1 MTRRSSLSTFIIIYF
16 ALAVVLFD
24 FSVWAASPQQLQMM
38 TNQEKAAS
46 PEETDTVVLPEKLD
60 SESVDSIIASMSD
73 EQVRRLLIQELK
85 KQAALGE
92 TERKS
97 DKEVGGFTGFIE
109 KMKNNVGLIQD
120 RIKILQSADRAA
132 LDDLPGLFTFL
143 GKGEDEEKPDAF
155 KTILGIA
162 LLFAVSLAITWSFGW
177 FIGASYRRVE
187 KSSSQSLKARIGG
200 LALKALFD
208 FFSICFLTVATLALF
223 FIFMDRNT
231 PQRILVATY
240 LSAFLIV
247 MIVRLLS
254 RFFLTPKAGN
264 LRFLPMDDENALFLH
279 RWIMAIAIVGSFGW
293 LTCGIF
299 RIAGTSEAAHLM
311 MVAAVGLVVIFMQ
324 IIMILQKREA
334 VRQSLG
340 KNLPDIGIRAQ
351 IARSW
356 HRLAISAL
364 ILLWLFWALNLL
376 LAGVRPGA
384 PGVKTLIIIPVYFL
398 LDWALKEVLRVA
410 FGIAAKP
417 ADVKNALMVIG
428 AGENHNATTSEADI
442 ELPAVETDVE
452 EKPEMVSGESEEAVQ
467 AKQPAVSPIY
477 FSRAKRVIQ
486 SGSRVALAAFFIFYL
501 MGIWGIEI
509 QIGKTIARAG
519 FNILIAV
526 LICYVAWELVSAAIQ
541 KRLKQEIPDDEDEEK
556 EEGGAGGSRI
566 ATLLVLLRK
575 FMLSVLVVMA
585 TLIILSSIGVEIGP
599 LIAGAGVIGLA
610 IGFGAQTLVKD
621 IISGVFFLIDDAF
634 RVGDYVDTG
643 VAKGMVQ
650 HISLRSLKLRNP
662 RGMVHT
668 IPFGDIGTVTNFSRD
683 YIITKLD
690 IRLRYD
696 TDLEMVRKIIK
707 KEVYMKIMQNEE
719 LAPKLL
725 DPIKSQGVR
734 QMEDSAMIVRV
745 KYKTI
750 PGEQFVIRKEVYRL
764 MQEAFK
770 RHGIEFAHRN
780 VTVYMP
786 SHETESASPE
796 EGAQG
801 AVSSEANDKKKA
813 EAAAAAAIAAAQAE
827 EEAQKPK
834 A

>member
-1 MTRRSSLSTFIIIYF
+1 MTRRLSQSTVFIIF
-16 ALAVVLFD
+16 FTLAVMLFG
-24 FSVWAASPQQLQMM
+24 FSVWAAGPQQIQKLTDQK
-38 TNQEKAAS
+38 KAAS
-46 PEETDTVVLPEKLD
+46 SEATEAVVLPEKLD
-60 SESVDSIIASMSD
+60 SEGVDSIIASMSD

-85 KQAALGE
+85 KQAELGSL
-92 TERKS
+92 ERKGE
-97 DKEVGGFTGFIE
+97 KEVGGLAGFSG
-109 KMKNNVGLIQD
+109 KMKNTVGLIQD
-120 RIKILQSADRAA
+120 RIKTLQSAESVA
-132 LDDLPGLFTFL
+132 LDTLPGLFTFL
-143 GKGEDEEKPDAF
+143 GRGENEEKPDAF
-155 KTILGIA
+155 KTILGIL

-177 FIGASYRRVE
+177 FTGASYRRVE
-187 KSSSQSLKARIGG
+187 KSSSESLKARIGA
-200 LALKALFD
+200 LALRAALD
-208 FFSICFLTVATLALF
+208 FFSICVLTVATLAIF
-223 FIFMDRNT
+223 FIFMERNT

-247 MIVRLLS
+247 MILRLLS

-299 RIAGTSEAAHLM
+299 RVAGTREAAHLI
-311 MVAAVGLVVIFMQ
+311 MVAVVGLVVILMQ
-324 IIMILQKREA
+324 IIMIVQKREA
-334 VRQSLG
+334 VRQSLS
-340 KNLPDIGIRAQ
+340 KNLPGTGIRAQ
-351 IARSW
+351 IAKNW
-356 HRLAISAL
+356 HRFAISAL
-364 ILLWLFWALNLL
+364 ILLWFFWAFNLL

-384 PGVKTLIIIPVYFL
+384 PGVKTLIIVPIYFL
-398 LDWALKEVLRVA
+398 LDWTLKEVLRLA

-417 ADVKNALMVIG
+417 EDIKKAIMVIN
-428 AGENHNATTSEADI
+428 AGENAKTTQSEADI
-442 ELPAVETDVE
+442 GSPAVETDVE
-452 EKPEMVSGESEEAVQ
+452 EKPEMVTGEIEGALP
-467 AKQPAVSPIY
+467 AKQPAAGPIN
-477 FSRAKRVIQ
+477 FSRAKRIIH

-501 MGIWGIEI
+501 MGLWGIEI
-509 QIGKTIARAG
+509 QIGKTVARAG

-526 LICYVAWELVSAAIQ
+526 LICYVAWELVSAVIQ
-541 KRLKQEIPDDEDEEK
+541 KRLQQEMPDGEEEEK

-566 ATLLVLLRK
+566 VTLLVLLKK
-575 FMLSVLVVMA
+575 FMLVVLVVMA

-650 HISLRSLKLRNP
+650 HLSLRSLKLRNP

-707 KEVYMKIMQNEE
+707 KEVYMKIMQNVE

-750 PGEQFVIRKEVYRL
+750 PGEQFIIRKEVYRL
-764 MQEAFK
+764 MQEAFQ

-780 VTVYMP
+780 VTVYIP
-786 SHETESASPE
+786 PE
-796 EGAQG
+796 ENQKASAGE
-801 AVSSEANDKKKA
+801 SEEETVPSDAAAKKRA
-813 EAAAAAAIAAAQAE
+813 EAAAAAAIAVAQAE

>member
-1 MTRRSSLSTFIIIYF
+1 L
-16 ALAVVLFD
+16 
-24 FSVWAASPQQLQMM
+24 
-38 TNQEKAAS
+38 
-46 PEETDTVVLPEKLD
+46 
-60 SESVDSIIASMSD
+60 
-73 EQVRRLLIQELK
+73 
-85 KQAALGE
+85 
-92 TERKS
+92 
-97 DKEVGGFTGFIE
+97 
-109 KMKNNVGLIQD
+109 
-120 RIKILQSADRAA
+120 
-132 LDDLPGLFTFL
+132 
-143 GKGEDEEKPDAF
+143 
-155 KTILGIA
+155 
-162 LLFAVSLAITWSFGW
+162 
-177 FIGASYRRVE
+177 
-187 KSSSQSLKARIGG
+187 
-200 LALKALFD
+200 
-208 FFSICFLTVATLALF
+208 
-223 FIFMDRNT
+223 
-231 PQRILVATY
+231 
-240 LSAFLIV
+240 
-247 MIVRLLS
+247 
-254 RFFLTPKAGN
+254 
-264 LRFLPMDDENALFLH
+264 
-279 RWIMAIAIVGSFGW
+279 AIAIVGSFGW

-299 RIAGTSEAAHLM
+299 RVAGTSEAAHLT
-311 MVAAVGLVVIFMQ
+311 MVAAVGLVVIIMQ
-324 IIMILQKREA
+324 IIMILQKRET
-334 VRQSLG
+334 VRRSLS
-340 KNLPDIGIRAQ
+340 KNLPDTGIRVQ

-356 HRLAISAL
+356 HRLAIVAL
-364 ILLWLFWALNLL
+364 ILLWLFWSLNLL
-376 LAGVRPGA
+376 LVGVRPGA
-384 PGVKTLIIIPVYFL
+384 PGVKTLIIIPLYFL

-417 ADVKNALMVIG
+417 ADVKNALKAIG
-428 AGENHNATTSEADI
+428 AVDNDAATTSEANM
-442 ELPAVETDVE
+442 ESPAVGTDVE
-452 EKPEMVSGESEEAVQ
+452 EKPELVSSESEAAVK
-467 AKQPAVSPIY
+467 AEPPAVSPIY
-477 FSRAKRVIQ
+477 LSRAKRVIQ
-486 SGSRVALAAFFIFYL
+486 TGSRVTLAAFFIFYL

-509 QIGKTIARAG
+509 QIGKTVARAG

-541 KRLKQEIPDDEDEEK
+541 KRLKQEIPDGEDDEK

-575 FMLSVLVVMA
+575 FMLSVLVIMA

-599 LIAGAGVIGLA
+599 LIAGAGVVGLA

-696 TDLEMVRKIIK
+696 TDLETVRKIIK

-719 LAPKLL
+719 LASKLL

-780 VTVYMP
+780 VTVYIP
-786 SHETESASPE
+786 PE
-796 EGAQG
+796 EKQTTIAGESGSDA
-801 AVSSEANDKKKA
+801 ARNDAGDAKKID
-813 EAAAAAAIAAAQAE
+813 AAAAAAIAAAAADE
-827 EEAQKPK
+827 EGKKSEG
-834 A
+834 

>member
-1 MTRRSSLSTFIIIYF
+1 MTSK
-16 ALAVVLFD
+16 
-24 FSVWAASPQQLQMM
+24 
-38 TNQEKAAS
+38 QEKAAR
-46 PEETDTVVLPEKLD
+46 PKEADAVVLPEKFD
-60 SESVDSIIASMSD
+60 FESVDSIIASMSD

-85 KQAALGE
+85 KQA
-92 TERKS
+92 ERDAIKPKS
-97 DKEVGGFTGFIE
+97 EEAVGGLAGFIE
-109 KMKNNVGLIQD
+109 NMKNTVGLIQD
-120 RIKILQSADRAA
+120 RIKYLQSADRIAVN
-132 LDDLPGLFTFL
+132 DLPGLFTFL
-143 GKGEDEEKPDAF
+143 GRGENEKKPDAF
-155 KTILGIA
+155 KTILAIV
-162 LLFAVSLAITWSFGW
+162 LLFAVSLAITGSFAW
-177 FIGASYRRVE
+177 FVGASFQRAE
-187 KSSSQSLKARIGG
+187 KFSSERSKGRFGG
-200 LALKALFD
+200 LALRALFD
-208 FFSICFLTVATLALF
+208 LFSIFILTVVTLAIF
-223 FIFMDRNT
+223 FIFMERNT

-247 MIVRLLS
+247 MLVRLFS
-254 RFFLTPKAGN
+254 RFFLAPNDRN
-264 LRFLPMDDENALFLH
+264 LRFLPMEDENALFLH
-279 RWIMAIAIVGSFGW
+279 RWILAIAIVGSFGW

-299 RIAGTSEAAHLM
+299 RVAGTSEAAHLT
-311 MVAAVGLVVIFMQ
+311 MVAAVGLVVIIMQ
-324 IIMILQKREA
+324 IIMILQKRET
-334 VRQSLG
+334 VRQSLS
-340 KNLPDIGIRAQ
+340 KNLPNTGIRVQ

-364 ILLWLFWALNLL
+364 VLLWLFWSLNLL
-376 LAGVRPGA
+376 LVGVRPGA
-384 PGVKTLIIIPVYFL
+384 PGVKTLIIIPLYFL

-417 ADVKNALMVIG
+417 ADVKNALKAIG
-428 AGENHNATTSEADI
+428 AGENDTAALSEADI
-442 ELPAVETDVE
+442 ELPGVGADVE
-452 EKPEMVSGESEEAVQ
+452 EKPEMVSGGSETAVK
-467 AKQPAVSPIY
+467 AEPPAVSPIY
-477 FSRAKRVIQ
+477 LSRAKRVIQ

-509 QIGKTIARAG
+509 QIGKTVARAG

-541 KRLKQEIPDDEDEEK
+541 KRLKQEIPDGEDDEK

-575 FMLSVLVVMA
+575 FMLSVLVIMA

-599 LIAGAGVIGLA
+599 LIAGAGVVGLA

-621 IISGVFFLIDDAF
+621 IIAGVFFLIDDAF

-734 QMEDSAMIVRV
+734 EI
-745 KYKTI
+745 
-750 PGEQFVIRKEVYRL
+750 
-764 MQEAFK
+764 
-770 RHGIEFAHRN
+770 
-780 VTVYMP
+780 
-786 SHETESASPE
+786 
-796 EGAQG
+796 
-801 AVSSEANDKKKA
+801 
-813 EAAAAAAIAAAQAE
+813 
-827 EEAQKPK
+827 
-834 A
+834 